1 MDLIQEYINNI
12 HEMEMT
18 LDDYGDKKKVKRS
31 NMLADRNRKIAAKI
45 NNGQEELKSDF
56 IKLLDSNEVDI
67 RLWAAHHIIEIMSY
81 ERPIIERALKEIEYV
96 SEHHKDSTQR
106 LGNKMWLKQFY
117 DKHPEY
123 MDT

>member
-45 NNGQEELKSDF
+45 NNGQ
-56 IKLLDSNEVDI
+56 
-67 RLWAAHHIIEIMSY
+67 
-81 ERPIIERALKEIEYV
+81 
-96 SEHHKDSTQR
+96 
-106 LGNKMWLKQFY
+106 
-117 DKHPEY
+117 
-123 MDT
+123 

>member
-18 LDDYGDKKKVKRS
+18 LDDYGDKKKVRRS

-81 ERPIIERALKEIEYV
+81 ERPIIERALKEIEYE